1 MAQLDLDKIVGSSS
15 ITATVLSAATH
26 NDTKDWYVNSAIVDF
41 EARFLDN
48 EWTTIGTELG
58 TSLWLILPN
67 TTGRASEISS
77 LVNSVDLTLGDSTI
91 YTKLNKTMK
100 KAKVSDLG
108 LTLPASSVVIDKIR
122 EMYAWNRPHGIA
134 IEWWYAYVACYGSNR
149 VDKINLST
157 FTNVGNVAV
166 WTNPYGIAIEWWYA
180 YVVCS
185 GSNRVDKINLST
197 FTNVGNVATWTNPYG
212 IAIEWWYAYVYC
224 YDSSRVDKINLSTFT
239 NVGNLPL
246 LAKQPT
252 AIFNYN
258 SKRYVWYWDMLY
270 NLEDYYSVSIWA
282 TIKDMVILP
291 LTHTGWEA
299 LYCLTSDN
307 KLQKRD
313 VLDFG
318 LVNEITTNIND
329 ASWIAFDDGY
339 LYIINRWANNVLK
352 IDLSTF
358 TIATTIALTSANSI
372 QQWVVD
378 SWVLYITSKG
388 NWNVIK
394 YNLATETET
403 TLNIANWPEWI
414 LSDWTYLYVMW
425 SSWANV
431 IKINISTFTNV
442 ANVTVWATP
451 LRGTISWTTLF
462 TVNTGS
468 VTKIDL
474 WTFTT
479 IWTQVIWTTNFDITS
494 DDDYLYISSFWD
506 YTIYRLT
513 QEWEW
518 ENYVYLND
526 IEVYRRF
533 GWRGTVSDGIANTDW
548 VDVNSDALELKY
560 SCWTNW
566 VTGSWCKIKWIF

>member
-180 YVVCS
+180 YV
-185 GSNRVDKINLST
+185 T
-197 FTNVGNVATWTNPYG
+197 
-212 IAIEWWYAYVYC
+212 C